1 MIIVI
6 DFIIYNVMYHVS
18 QPQTCPNI
26 QYSHLPVMGHSV
38 PQVTFHEFQS
48 AKTPLSFTASNWH
61 DNEQKEKDPDVRESH
76 LLCPF
81 DGVRPFIRFNLLRL
95 HHDTTILMCEM
106 Q

>member
-1 MIIVI
+1 MGGLLGWWPYDQWPFGSGLMTRI
-6 DFIIYNVMYHVS
+6 
-18 QPQTCPNI
+18 PQ
-26 QYSHLPVMGHSV
+26 
-38 PQVTFHEFQS
+38 
-48 AKTPLSFTASNWH
+48 LSFTASNWH

-95 HHDTTILMCEM
+95 HHDTTILMWEM